1 MISASSTSQAGLDVG
16 FKKATLAQEAVAS
29 EHQQEEMQQE
39 EERKDE
45 EEEEEKET
53 EGGAAEGQWPPG
65 PEGQSCSPATD
76 SACASMPCAILFVA
90 NALVALSIAHK
101 ATEDHTLV
109 EARKHLISSS
119 LASVAAALQIV
130 NEARRTCQPEAL
142 KAIRAAQLAVRVV
155 VVRRIRDCYSPA
167 DIEAFE
173 AAAETV
179 FKQKP
184 LDSQL
189 RDQLLHTYHK
199 HKCDTDV
206 STEKIASRASRRRRP
221 RSKKRPDAHGQ
232 QASAEAHG
240 QRTHPEAHGQQ
251 AQPDAHSEQA
261 DFNMQAARMHAA
273 VFWSQGARYAA
284 AQAHFWGR
292 QACAAAEHA
301 EALSRIPG
309 TAS

>member
-1 MISASSTSQAGLDVG
+1 MSSASSTLQAGRDAG

-39 EERKDE
+39 EERKDK
-45 EEEEEKET
+45 EEEEKEA

-90 NALVALSIAHK
+90 NALVALVIAHK

-109 EARKHLISSS
+109 GARKHLISSS

-155 VVRRIRDCYSPA
+155 VVRMIRDCYSPA
-167 DIEAFE
+167 DMEAFE

-184 LDSQL
+184 LDPQL
-189 RDQLLHTYHK
+189 
-199 HKCDTDV
+199 
-206 STEKIASRASRRRRP
+206 
-221 RSKKRPDAHGQ
+221 
-232 QASAEAHG
+232 
-240 QRTHPEAHGQQ
+240 
-251 AQPDAHSEQA
+251 
-261 DFNMQAARMHAA
+261 
-273 VFWSQGARYAA
+273 
-284 AQAHFWGR
+284 
-292 QACAAAEHA
+292 
-301 EALSRIPG
+301 
-309 TAS
+309 